1 MQFAA
6 IDSYRHPPWQGVWL
20 YGCSVPTAEGSST
33 SKAAIS
39 SGSPAVSHLD
49 SLQALRALA
58 ATTVIFDHIAF
69 MRWGAFGVDI
79 FFVLSGFVICYIS
92 SIDPSHFFPKRIF
105 RVVPLYWLCTL
116 GVAAI
121 ALAAP
126 SLLVSTSFSL
136 TNLWKSLFFI
146 PFHRPD
152 HRIAPLLFLGWTLE
166 MEMLFYAIFG
176 IALKITRKHVKELAI
191 AAIILLALVGR
202 IARMYH
208 HSNVVLNF
216 YSKFV
221 VLEFALGIA
230 CFMLWTRY
238 GPAIRRTPGFL
249 VIAAAGASYA
259 FFVLMDIHV
268 LDSYGP
274 GFRYLPDFLIRGIPA
289 SLILLAFLSVEE
301 RFRFPATVLLIGDA
315 SYSLYLLHP
324 YILEALNRK
333 MFALDHLSVF
343 TALVAAGSIAVCY
356 GCAVLSF
363 KLFEYPS
370 NQFLRRYFLKPRSA
384 SARTERVQAATAP

>member
-1 MQFAA
+1 M
-6 IDSYRHPPWQGVWL
+6 
-20 YGCSVPTAEGSST
+20 T
-33 SKAAIS
+33 
-39 SGSPAVSHLD
+39 HLD

-92 SIDPSHFFPKRIF
+92 AIDPSHFFPKRVF
-105 RVVPLYWLCTL
+105 RVVPLYWLCTF

-126 SLLVSTSFSL
+126 SLLVTTSFSPL
-136 TNLWKSLFFI
+136 KLLKSLFFI
-146 PFHRPD
+146 PFHRQD
-152 HRIAPLLFLGWTLE
+152 HMVAPLLFLGWTLE

-176 IALKITRKHVKELAI
+176 ICLKITRKYVKELAI
-191 AAIILLALVGR
+191 AAIILLALVGK
-202 IARMYH
+202 IARAYH
-208 HSNVVLNF
+208 HSNVILNF
-216 YSKFV
+216 YSLFV
-221 VLEFALGIA
+221 ILEFAMGIA
-230 CFMLWTRY
+230 CYMLWTRY
-238 GPAIRRTPGFL
+238 GAIIRRMPWL
-249 VIAAAGASYA
+249 LAIAAAGMSYA
-259 FFVLMDIHV
+259 FFVLMDIHA

-274 GFRYLPDFLIRGIPA
+274 GFRYVPDFLLRGIPA

-301 RFRFPATVLLIGDA
+301 RFRFPAILLLVGDA

-324 YILEALNRK
+324 YILQALDRKVFALN
-333 MFALDHLSVF
+333 HLSVF

-370 NQFLRRYFLKPRSA
+370 NQFLRRYFLKSRRA
-384 SARTERVQAATAP
+384 SPIAEQMQAATAP